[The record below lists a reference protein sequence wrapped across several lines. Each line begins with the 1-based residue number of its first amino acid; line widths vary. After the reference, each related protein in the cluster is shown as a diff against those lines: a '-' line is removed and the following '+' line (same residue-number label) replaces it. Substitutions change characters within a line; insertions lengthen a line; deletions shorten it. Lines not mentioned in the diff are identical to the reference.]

1 MKTKTGHYFLDLSKC
16 TPMTN
21 AVINGIENPVLLAQG
36 HRHWQ
41 QHLLHPVWHL
51 PPLGSV
57 SSSSVSPANSWD
69 GFILLPFVISLQQ
82 KHQTQ
87 WTPKLSIF
95 VQCSPFLSGMTSACT
110 NPVLYGFLNES
121 FKKEFKEMY
130 VCAFMENLFN
140 SSEFEQLYIRNLKI
154 KCSRKGCL
162 FQMV

>member
-1 MKTKTGHYFLDLSKC
+1 MKTKTGHYLLDLFKC

-21 AVINGIENPVLLAQG
+21 AVKHGIENPVLLTQG

-57 SSSSVSPANSWD
+57 SSSSLPSVSSANSWD

-87 WTPKLSIF
+87 WNFQFLFNAVLSYQEWLAPAQTQF
-95 VQCSPFLSGMTSACT
+95 FTDSSMRASRRSLRRC
-110 NPVLYGFLNES
+110 
-121 FKKEFKEMY
+121 MY
-130 VCAFMENLFN
+130 VPLWRTFLTVVNLN
-140 SSEFEQLYIRNLKI
+140 IRNLKI
-154 KCSRKGCL
+154 KCSRKRCL

>member
-1 MKTKTGHYFLDLSKC
+1 MKTKTGHYFLDLFKC

-21 AVINGIENPVLLAQG
+21 AVISGIENPVLLTQG

-57 SSSSVSPANSWD
+57 SSSSVSSANSWD

-87 WTPKLSIF
+87 WNFQFLFNAVLSYQEWLVPAQTQF
-95 VQCSPFLSGMTSACT
+95 FTDSSMRASRRSLRRC
-110 NPVLYGFLNES
+110 
-121 FKKEFKEMY
+121 MY
-130 VCAFMENLFN
+130 VPLWRTFLTVLNLSNFIL
-140 SSEFEQLYIRNLKI
+140 EI
-154 KCSRKGCL
+154 
-162 FQMV
+162 

>member
-1 MKTKTGHYFLDLSKC
+1 MKTKTGHYFLDLFKC

-21 AVINGIENPVLLAQG
+21 AVISGIENPVLLTQG

-57 SSSSVSPANSWD
+57 SSSSLPSVSSANSWD

-87 WTPKLSIF
+87 WNFQFLFNAVLSYQEWLVPAQTQF
-95 VQCSPFLSGMTSACT
+95 FTDSSMRASRRSLRRC
-110 NPVLYGFLNES
+110 
-121 FKKEFKEMY
+121 MY
-130 VCAFMENLFN
+130 VPLWRTFLTVLNLSNFIL
-140 SSEFEQLYIRNLKI
+140 EI
-154 KCSRKGCL
+154 
-162 FQMV
+162 

>member
-1 MKTKTGHYFLDLSKC
+1 MKTKTGHYLLVLFKC

-21 AVINGIENPVLLAQG
+21 AVISGIENPVLLTQG

-57 SSSSVSPANSWD
+57 SSSSVSSANSWD

-87 WTPKLSIF
+87 WNFQFLFNAVLSYQEWLVPAQTQF
-95 VQCSPFLSGMTSACT
+95 FTDSSMRASRRSLRRC
-110 NPVLYGFLNES
+110 
-121 FKKEFKEMY
+121 MY
-130 VCAFMENLFN
+130 VPLWRTFLTVLNLSNFIL
-140 SSEFEQLYIRNLKI
+140 EI
-154 KCSRKGCL
+154 
-162 FQMV
+162 